1 METVEIDPRGD
12 VALQVPCPPPYSLVL
27 VVPAAPSPGQ
37 SQGEVHTTINE
48 GARDTRDLVV
58 SSKVLSIAS
67 PVFKAM
73 FCGEFSEGARLAARH
88 EPSPPFQLPLPDDD
102 GDAMLL
108 LCKLLHFATDDVP
121 DLPGLDLL
129 AKLAEVCD
137 KYQCTS
143 VLRHCG
149 NCWARNWLCEFETEA
164 PGLEDLCYLFLF
176 TYIADLAAE
185 FAEVAWILLLQH
197 RGPLTGT
204 ESQIGI
210 LLEHPLLSQGLLER
224 LESKRLQLCNA
235 FHIAL
240 MSPITSWNWGS
251 LMQGCLR
258 AATTL
263 ARYNQ
268 ALRDAGLLPY
278 DLSFSGHTFAELLD
292 GVDRLGYIAV
302 PPCPINK
309 RSCGFC
315 QQDSQDN
322 LVNALLSAAH
332 SIRRCKPW
340 FSCLDCCRGAT
351 TTTRGKAGGE
361 GERRCRIKH
370 KDDLEIKERFS
381 NTQLQIAPPVP
392 ASNAVVP
399 VRK

>member
-1 METVEIDPRGD
+1 MEAVEIDPRGD

-27 VVPAAPSPGQ
+27 VVPAEPAPGQ

-58 SSKVLSIAS
+58 SSKVLSVAS

-73 FCGEFSEGARLAARH
+73 FCGEFSEGARLAAK
-88 EPSPPFQLPLPDDD
+88 EGPAPFQLPLPDDD

-108 LCKLLHFATDDVP
+108 LCKLLHFAIDDVP

-137 KYQCTS
+137 RYQCTA

-149 NCWARNWLCEFETEA
+149 NCWARNWLGEFEREA
-164 PGLEDLCYLFLF
+164 PELEDLCYLFLF
-176 TYIADLAAE
+176 AYIADLAAE
-185 FAEVAWILLLQH
+185 FSEVAWMLLLQH
-197 RGPLTGT
+197 QGPLTGAD
-204 ESQIGI
+204 SQIGI
-210 LLEHPLLSQGLLER
+210 LLDHPLLNQELLER

-278 DLSFSGHTFAELLD
+278 DLAFSGHRFAELLD

-315 QQDSQDN
+315 HQDNQDN
-322 LVNALLSAAH
+322 LVNALLSATH
-332 SIRRCKPW
+332 SIRKCKAW
-340 FSCLDCCRGAT
+340 FSCLDCAKAT
-351 TTTRGKAGGE
+351 REKVGG

-370 KDDLEIKERFS
+370 KDDLEIRERFS
-381 NTQLQIAPPVP
+381 NTQLKIAPSP
-392 ASNAVVP
+392 ASKAVVP
-399 VRK
+399 ARK

>member
-1 METVEIDPRGD
+1 METVQIDPRGD

-58 SSKVLSIAS
+58 SSKVLSVAS

-137 KYQCTS
+137 KYQCTL

-149 NCWARNWLCEFETEA
+149 NCWARNWLREFETEA
-164 PGLEDLCYLFLF
+164 PELEDLCYLFLF

-185 FAEVAWILLLQH
+185 FAEVAWMLLLQH
-197 RGPLTGT
+197 RGPLTGA

-210 LLEHPLLSQGLLER
+210 LLEHPLLSQGLLG
-224 LESKRLQLCNA
+224 K
-235 FHIAL
+235 
-240 MSPITSWNWGS
+240 
-251 LMQGCLR
+251 
-258 AATTL
+258 
-263 ARYNQ
+263 
-268 ALRDAGLLPY
+268 
-278 DLSFSGHTFAELLD
+278 
-292 GVDRLGYIAV
+292 
-302 PPCPINK
+302 
-309 RSCGFC
+309 
-315 QQDSQDN
+315 
-322 LVNALLSAAH
+322 
-332 SIRRCKPW
+332 
-340 FSCLDCCRGAT
+340 CRP
-351 TTTRGKAGGE
+351 
-361 GERRCRIKH
+361 
-370 KDDLEIKERFS
+370 L
-381 NTQLQIAPPVP
+381 
-392 ASNAVVP
+392 
-399 VRK
+399 